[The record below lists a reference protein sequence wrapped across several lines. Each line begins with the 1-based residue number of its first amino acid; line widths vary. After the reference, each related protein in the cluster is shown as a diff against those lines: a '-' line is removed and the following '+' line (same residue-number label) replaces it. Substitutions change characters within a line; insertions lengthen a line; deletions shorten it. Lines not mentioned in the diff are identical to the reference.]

1 MLSVCVDT
9 QREIEMENIEDF
21 FEIEFNG
28 MQNIEVLLFKLR
40 ERGLSQIQTLALLKK
55 KTGLSLKDLDLMVL
69 NSAVWK
75 DNKEANI
82 SLRNTFFDKI
92 EGE

>member
-1 MLSVCVDT
+1 VCVDT

-55 KTGLSLKDLDLMVL
+55 KTGLSLKELDLMVL

>member
-1 MLSVCVDT
+1 MCVDT

-55 KTGLSLKDLDLMVL
+55 KTGLSLKELDLMVL

>member
-1 MLSVCVDT
+1 LLSVCVDT

-55 KTGLSLKDLDLMVL
+55 KTGLSLKELDLMVL